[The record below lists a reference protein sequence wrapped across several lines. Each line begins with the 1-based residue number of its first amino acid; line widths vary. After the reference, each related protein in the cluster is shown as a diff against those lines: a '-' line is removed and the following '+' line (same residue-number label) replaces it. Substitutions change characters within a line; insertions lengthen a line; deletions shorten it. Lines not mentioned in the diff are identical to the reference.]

1 MSEATDDAPRGQMP
15 EHDEMAEAPAHDEA
29 PVHDG
34 DELVVRVTVSQLSLS
49 VSQPPDVIE
58 AVVREELQRRRKS
71 ARIQAFVPILT
82 ERAARRRLV
91 AEPPA

>member
-1 MSEATDDAPRGQMP
+1 MSEATDKAPHSRTPDQ
-15 EHDEMAEAPAHDEA
+15 DETAEAPA
-29 PVHDG
+29 HDG

-82 ERAARRRLV
+82 ERAARRRLA